1 MQTAARPDLED
12 ANAPVGSTLLEL
24 VTRLTETTDSAEETV
39 EAALEILDSGRVYL
53 TGNFRGC
60 RLVA

>member
-1 MQTAARPDLED
+1 MQTTARLDLEA

-24 VTRLTETTDSAEETV
+24 VTRLTETTDSEEETV
-39 EAALEILDSGRVYL
+39 GAALELLESGRVYL